1 MAIKKIPVDEAVGM
15 VIPHDLTEIV
25 AGGKKG
31 PAFKK
36 GHIIQEQDIPKLKAI
51 GKNHIFVIEI
61 NEDELHENDAAKL
74 MAKAIAGEGIVY
86 DNEPV
91 EGKINFYAACDGL
104 LLVDVEALFNFNKLG
119 EVILSTRHTHT
130 VVKKGEALAGCRAIP
145 LVAKKDIVNKAV
157 DIAKSC
163 EGILKIASWKI
174 RKASIVITGQ
184 EVYEGRIKDAFGP
197 VLTKKLKGFGVEVL
211 SISIVPDDQDRISSA
226 IKEAVDKGA
235 ELIITTGGM
244 SVDPDDVTRIGI
256 KNAGAKDIVYGS
268 PVLPGSMFLIAY
280 INDNI
285 PIIGLPACGMYFKTT
300 VLDLVLPRVL
310 VGERFNRDKI
320 AALGHGGFCL
330 NCKKCTFPIC
340 PFGKGV

>member
-1 MAIKKIPVDEAVGM
+1 MAIKKIPVDNAVGM

-36 GHIIQEQDIPKLKAI
+36 GHIIKEDDIPKLKKI

-61 NEDELHENDAAKL
+61 NEDELHENDAARL
-74 MAKAIAGEGIVY
+74 MAAAIAGEGISY
-86 DNEPV
+86 DKDPV
-91 EGKINFYAACDGL
+91 EGKINFYAESDGL
-104 LLVDVEALFNFNKLG
+104 LIVDVDALFNFNKLG
-119 EVILSTRHTHT
+119 EVILSTRHTHSI
-130 VVKKGEALAGCRAIP
+130 VKKGDVLAGCRAIP

-157 DIAKSC
+157 EIAKSV
-163 EGILKIASWKI
+163 EGILKIKTWTIK
-174 RKASIVITGQ
+174 KASLVITGQ

-197 VLTKKLKGFGVEVL
+197 VLTKKLNAFNVEV
-211 SISIVPDDQDRISSA
+211 INTSIVPDDQQMISAA
-226 IKEAVDKGA
+226 IKEGLSKGA

-244 SVDPDDVTRIGI
+244 SVDPDDVTRVGI
-256 KNAGAKDIVYGS
+256 RDAGAKDIVYGS

-280 INDNI
+280 IDDV

-310 VGERFNRDKI
+310 IGERFNRDKI